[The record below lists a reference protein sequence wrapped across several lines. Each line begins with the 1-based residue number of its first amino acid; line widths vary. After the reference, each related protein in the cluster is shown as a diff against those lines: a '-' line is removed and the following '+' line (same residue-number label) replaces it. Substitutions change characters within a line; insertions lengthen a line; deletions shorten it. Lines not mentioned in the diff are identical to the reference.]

1 MHHNQEDYVP
11 EPAEDA
17 DGLLQDAARL
27 AAVAQGDMLAL
38 EALFLKYQSAVYQ
51 TALGVTRD
59 PQVAEEVLQDTFF
72 RLYRHAGRLDGS
84 LPLAPWLYRVSINL
98 CYNRLK
104 GLRAWTDSFH
114 ELAERLFTPNSTSP
128 ERAAERNELQ
138 ALVQSALLEL
148 DPKHRAVLVLY
159 YLHDYAVH
167 EIAEITSVPE
177 GTVKSRLYH
186 ARKLLRQRLE
196 QRYGASDLLMPDP
209 I

>member
-1 MHHNQEDYVP
+1 MP
-11 EPAEDA
+11 ESAPEA
-17 DGLLQDAARL
+17 DGLRQDAAHL

-38 EALFLKYQSAVYQ
+38 EGLFLKYQSTVYQ

-72 RLYRHAGRLDGS
+72 RLYRNAGRLDGS
-84 LPLAPWLYRVSINL
+84 LPLAPWLYRVAINL

-114 ELAERLFTPNSTSP
+114 ELAERLFTPSSTSP

-138 ALVQSALLEL
+138 ALVQSALAEL

-167 EIAEITSVPE
+167 EIAEITGVPE

>member
-1 MHHNQEDYVP
+1 MSGT
-11 EPAEDA
+11 AEEADA
-17 DGLLQDAARL
+17 LAQDAARL
-27 AAVAQGDMLAL
+27 NAVAQGDMRAL
-38 EALFLKYQSAVYQ
+38 EALFHKYQATVYQ

-84 LPLAPWLYRVSINL
+84 LPLAPWLYRVAINL

-114 ELAERLFTPNSTSP
+114 ELAERLFTPSATSP
-128 ERAAERNELQ
+128 EHAAERNELQ
-138 ALVQSALLEL
+138 VLVQAALAEL
-148 DPKHRAVLVLY
+148 DQKHRAVLVLY
-159 YLHDYAVH
+159 YLHDYGVH
-167 EIAEITSVPE
+167 EIAEITGVPE
-177 GTVKSRLYH
+177 GTVKSRLFH

-196 QRYGASDLLMPDP
+196 QRYGISELLLPDP